1 MFNSS
6 LMQVAVTH
14 DLWLGRSVEGF
25 LAREGIDAAG
35 HIWCALLTF
44 FFLSFLWVGGKQKQY
59 KLVYQYTDDWFWQ
72 GRTRKEYAVRCC
84 ECAPW
89 SETRSTVR
97 KSLSRVA
104 VRAGGRRVL
113 VGRWLWLEWT
123 GFSAPHQVYLMLLP
137 TVLHFFFPPIHM
149 WSRATCT
156 NVSDS

>member
-14 DLWLGRSVEGF
+14 DLRLGRSVEGF

-44 FFLSFLWVGGKQKQY
+44 FCSSLFCESGGNKSNTN
-59 KLVYQYTDDWFWQ
+59 YTDEWFWQ